1 MQKMLQFNQR
11 SVLLGAEGGVSKGRA
26 KYGKMENELKRSN
39 QDYIDS
45 TVQEQQ
51 VLSPLNSLHN
61 CPPTYMYVPDC

>member
-51 VLSPLNSLHN
+51 VPYLSTELSAQLS
-61 CPPTYMYVPDC
+61 TYVCT